1 MIKKYTP
8 LLILLLFFVSA
19 KSFSQDVNQD
29 GTGIEGLSLYP
40 NPVSGGKLYISSLN
54 NDEKEIVIYNLL
66 GKIVLQTKINTK
78 ELNVS
83 SVESGT
89 YIIKIT
95 ENGIS
100 TTRKLIVD

>member
-1 MIKKYTP
+1 MIKKYIP
-8 LLILLLFFVSA
+8 LFILFLFFISA
-19 KSFSQDVNQD
+19 KSFAQDVSQE

-40 NPVSGGKLYISSLN
+40 NPVSGGKLYISSTN
-54 NDEKEIVIYNLL
+54 NDDKEIIIYDLL

>member
-1 MIKKYTP
+1 MIKKYIP

-40 NPVSGGKLYISSLN
+40 NPVSGGKLYISSLS

-83 SVESGT
+83 SVDSGT

-95 ENGIS
+95 ENGHT

>member
-1 MIKKYTP
+1 MIKKYAP
-8 LLILLLFFVSA
+8 IFILFLFFISA
-19 KSFSQDVNQD
+19 KSFAQDVNQE

-40 NPVSGGKLYISSLN
+40 NPVSGGKLYISSTN
-54 NDEKEIVIYNLL
+54 NDDKEIIIYNLL

-83 SVESGT
+83 SVESGV

-95 ENGIS
+95 ENGS
-100 TTRKLIVD
+100 ATTRKLIVE